1 MIKSYTALSNRYLKH
16 NKKRS
21 TLTIIGIIL
30 SVALISSIGTF
41 LVTMQNTM
49 LKEAIEKNGEYH
61 VSVSSLTSDIINKIE
76 NNPKVEYAAKL
87 NVEPPVPFI
96 KDKKIIVNK
105 GDKNITK
112 AFSVKAK
119 EGTLPDKEGQIA
131 IEEWVLKYF
140 DTKPKI
146 GDTIDITNIDG
157 LIEKY
162 TLTAIV
168 ENKSTSQYSGNA
180 MAYTYTD
187 VKDISNAALFVK
199 ISGNTGKREVI
210 DNIKT
215 IAGEKNITENNEVLR
230 LSGESEDSNTNNALF
245 GISGIVIGIVVI
257 STVMVIY
264 NSFNISV
271 AERSRHFGQ
280 LRAMGSTKKQIRKLV
295 LIEALTMMGIA
306 VPIGLAFGVLAVY
319 IISIIFKMLATG
331 FNLDVVVS
339 PIVILGSAFLGVVSV
354 YVSALL
360 PAKTISK
367 ISPLVAISSN
377 HLINKENIKKKRKSK
392 FIKSLGI
399 DKVMAI
405 KNIKRNKKR
414 FYITAISMA
423 ISVVLFISFMSFTK
437 YVMDFTDKVSPQQ
450 ESSFEIRENIEVL
463 KYEGLSD
470 DLIKD
475 LNKISDIEEVM
486 LNYYPLKL
494 KAVVD
499 ESIIPQIIKEQNY
512 DFIKEVKLNGEN
524 KKYLSVYMNAFDNNK
539 INSLNKYIKDGSIE
553 DIKEN
558 EVIVV
563 RNQNMPGGIY
573 SPVMDLKVGD
583 EVTVDSNY
591 FYFQEELTIQ
601 DYKDGKTPQVKE
613 NPKSEYTNGDLITL
627 KVKAIIEDEP
637 YSSMGEPG
645 IQKLILP
652 TENLKNIIKDNEE
665 YVKKFGIKSAYLKI
679 NNERIETV
687 EKSLTKLIEEY
698 PSYEASNM
706 VELQR
711 QFKGIATQM
720 MILLIG
726 FVVVIALISSINVI
740 NTVTTNIIIR
750 KRELAGLKAIGMT
763 SKELKKMISLEGAL
777 FGFYG
782 GTIGSIIGVGLS
794 YLIYLRFS
802 SIKNFSYEIPWIN
815 IAMAMGGVM
824 LIGYISALI
833 AMRKLSKEN
842 IIEGI
847 KQE

>member
-1 MIKSYTALSNRYLKH
+1 
-16 NKKRS
+16 
-21 TLTIIGIIL
+21 
-30 SVALISSIGTF
+30 
-41 LVTMQNTM
+41 
-49 LKEAIEKNGEYH
+49 
-61 VSVSSLTSDIINKIE
+61 
-76 NNPKVEYAAKL
+76 
-87 NVEPPVPFI
+87 
-96 KDKKIIVNK
+96 
-105 GDKNITK
+105 
-112 AFSVKAK
+112 
-119 EGTLPDKEGQIA
+119 
-131 IEEWVLKYF
+131 
-140 DTKPKI
+140 
-146 GDTIDITNIDG
+146 
-157 LIEKY
+157 
-162 TLTAIV
+162 
-168 ENKSTSQYSGNA
+168 
-180 MAYTYTD
+180 
-187 VKDISNAALFVK
+187 
-199 ISGNTGKREVI
+199 
-210 DNIKT
+210 
-215 IAGEKNITENNEVLR
+215 
-230 LSGESEDSNTNNALF
+230 
-245 GISGIVIGIVVI
+245 
-257 STVMVIY
+257 
-264 NSFNISV
+264 
-271 AERSRHFGQ
+271 
-280 LRAMGSTKKQIRKLV
+280 
-295 LIEALTMMGIA
+295 
-306 VPIGLAFGVLAVY
+306 
-319 IISIIFKMLATG
+319 MLATG

-360 PAKTISK
+360 PAKTVSK

-399 DKVMAI
+399 DKVMAL

-486 LNYYPLKL
+486 LNYQPLKL

-539 INSLNKYIKDGSIE
+539 INSLNKYIRDGSIE

-665 YVKKFGIKSAYLKI
+665 YVKKLGIKSAYLKI
-679 NNERIETV
+679 NNEKIETV

-711 QFKGIATQM
+711 QFKGIATQV

-750 KRELAGLKAIGMT
+750 KRELSGLKAIGMT
-763 SKELKKMISLEGAL
+763 SKELKNMISLEGSL
-777 FGFYG
+777 FGVYG

-802 SIKNFSYEIPWIN
+802 SIKNFSYEIPWLSIV
-815 IAMAMGGVM
+815 IAIGGVM
-824 LIGYISALI
+824 IIGYLSSLI
-833 AMRKLSKEN
+833 AMRRLSKEN

>member
-1 MIKSYTALSNRYLKH
+1 
-16 NKKRS
+16 
-21 TLTIIGIIL
+21 
-30 SVALISSIGTF
+30 
-41 LVTMQNTM
+41 
-49 LKEAIEKNGEYH
+49 
-61 VSVSSLTSDIINKIE
+61 
-76 NNPKVEYAAKL
+76 
-87 NVEPPVPFI
+87 
-96 KDKKIIVNK
+96 
-105 GDKNITK
+105 
-112 AFSVKAK
+112 
-119 EGTLPDKEGQIA
+119 
-131 IEEWVLKYF
+131 
-140 DTKPKI
+140 
-146 GDTIDITNIDG
+146 
-157 LIEKY
+157 
-162 TLTAIV
+162 
-168 ENKSTSQYSGNA
+168 
-180 MAYTYTD
+180 
-187 VKDISNAALFVK
+187 
-199 ISGNTGKREVI
+199 
-210 DNIKT
+210 
-215 IAGEKNITENNEVLR
+215 
-230 LSGESEDSNTNNALF
+230 
-245 GISGIVIGIVVI
+245 
-257 STVMVIY
+257 
-264 NSFNISV
+264 
-271 AERSRHFGQ
+271 
-280 LRAMGSTKKQIRKLV
+280 
-295 LIEALTMMGIA
+295 MGIA
-306 VPIGLAFGVLAVY
+306 IPIGLAFGVLAVY

-360 PAKTISK
+360 PAKTVSK

-399 DKVMAI
+399 DKVMAL

-486 LNYYPLKL
+486 LNYQPLKL

-539 INSLNKYIKDGSIE
+539 INSLNKYIRDGSIE

-665 YVKKFGIKSAYLKI
+665 YVKKLGIKSAYLKI
-679 NNERIETV
+679 NNEKIETV

-711 QFKGIATQM
+711 QFKGIATQV

-750 KRELAGLKAIGMT
+750 KRELSGLKAIGMT
-763 SKELKKMISLEGAL
+763 SKELKNMISLEGSL
-777 FGFYG
+777 FGVYG

-802 SIKNFSYEIPWIN
+802 SIKNFSYEIPWLSIV
-815 IAMAMGGVM
+815 IAIGGVM
-824 LIGYISALI
+824 IIGYLSSLI
-833 AMRKLSKEN
+833 AMRRLSKEN